1 MSVLV
6 AAPVVLLA
14 QGYNAIFLDDIDSD
28 TLQGTFNIP
37 IEGPHRNK
45 INYALNKYDLVV
57 MDEASMISPRIFQT
71 TASTF
76 NHLNK
81 CPVLVLAGDECK
93 QQPLQTIDGRVISTT
108 SIIND
113 HTFPSSNA
121 VIHTLYQQFRVI
133 DPEYAKFLYLIR
145 VILSTKQQ
153 VDEMQR
159 GIVLCP
165 EGQLSDEDIWE
176 AYQQHSDSTIMTFSR
191 KGGQ

>member
-1 MSVLV
+1 
-6 AAPVVLLA
+6 
-14 QGYNAIFLDDIDSD
+14 
-28 TLQGTFNIP
+28 
-37 IEGPHRNK
+37 
-45 INYALNKYDLVV
+45 
-57 MDEASMISPRIFQT
+57 MI
-71 TASTF
+71 
-76 NHLNK
+76 
-81 CPVLVLAGDECK
+81 
-93 QQPLQTIDGRVISTT
+93 
-108 SIIND
+108 
-113 HTFPSSNA
+113 TFPSSNL

-165 EGQLSDEDIWE
+165 EGQLSDQDIWE